1 MTLGDRFGRACRGA
15 VAATVLS
22 GLGLAGIHQPAQAD
36 GISPGAAVGIGL
48 GAFALGT
55 MTGTAPYYGNPYG
68 GYYGPAYYPPPPAY
82 YAPYGYAPRSCWSPY
97 YGRYVP
103 C

>member
-1 MTLGDRFGRACRGA
+1 MTLRDRFGQACRGA

-22 GLGLAGIHQPAQAD
+22 VLGLAATPEPAQA
-36 GISPGAAVGIGL
+36 GGGVSPGAAVGIGL

-55 MTGTAPYYGNPYG
+55 MTGAAPYYANPYG
-68 GYYGPAYYPPPPAY
+68 GYYGPAYYYPPAPAY
-82 YAPYGYAPRSCWSPY
+82 YPYAPRSCWSPY
-97 YGRYVP
+97 YGRYIP